1 MNLFDSISIIYH
13 CGYLLN
19 ICKSIHN
26 PRPNIKKAEIDFRY
40 INMIFIKL
48 PVLVGALA
56 SSIEASIF
64 MWKANPIFVSNRSHV
79 PLKLFKI

>member
-19 ICKSIHN
+19 IYKSIHN
-26 PRPNIKKAEIDFRY
+26 PKPNIKKAEIDFRY

-56 SSIEASIF
+56 S
-64 MWKANPIFVSNRSHV
+64 
-79 PLKLFKI
+79 